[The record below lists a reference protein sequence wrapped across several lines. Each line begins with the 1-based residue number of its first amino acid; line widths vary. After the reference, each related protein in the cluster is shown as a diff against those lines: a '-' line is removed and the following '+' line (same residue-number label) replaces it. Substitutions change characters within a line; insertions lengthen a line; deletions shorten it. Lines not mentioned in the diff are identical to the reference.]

1 MSENF
6 DSNLGKDEMVLIYQK
21 KEYDKSQNTL
31 KKILTSGREGFI
43 DLYLISDKW
52 LNTWKEYI
60 NKKTG
65 FNPCPL
71 NNQDIIDFDLN
82 SEKNSI
88 NFNIET
94 FNVESYF
101 HLVTKECFERFCNF
115 QQNNHELKYKFKYLN
130 NQIIARSNKNVILL
144 LMLNNKFKLFILV
157 LGDFNCEIAY
167 DSIEKTNLNEI
178 FLLNNCFNKKKGDIY
193 IENYKIDF
201 INKSLEE
208 NKNSMQQSKTDYNL
222 KGRPLETNEVIK
234 LLQPNQNINNFNKYL
249 YQTDQN
255 NNNMNLN
262 NQQIFQNNNNNF
274 NQNFTQNFQNNNMN
288 LNNRLIFQ
296 NNNYNTN
303 QNFLN
308 NFNMNSQQNN
318 QNNNGNQ
325 QFYRTMQNNINI
337 QNKIFDNNINN
348 NMNNI
353 NINNGMSINY
363 NNNIDNNINNNTNN
377 KFINMNSNTTNNIFN
392 NNALNSFDMNINRND
407 LNRTV
412 PPPNSNNYLISNK
425 PYNPVGLIDVGYSPF
440 MNATL
445 QCLSHCNELTEYLL
459 NKYNEYNEYL
469 NNIYKYPT
477 TYTYSKILKNLFPQQ
492 GGYKKYYEPSGE
504 KLKDLSNKS
513 EGSKDLYKYILEGIH
528 DELLIVPEINNKKN
542 QNNNS
547 GLTIISQNFYGARKL
562 YEAKCQYCENKIMK
576 QELFKYISFP
586 LEDARKLILEGQN
599 DNINIPPKLD
609 SYVKLLQKNIDKKI
623 KLKDCFDCYKT
634 KYKDD
639 IECNKCKRIN
649 FIERC
654 PQLLETPN
662 ILCLGLN
669 SSSEITYNVEV
680 EFPETFPLY
689 NDFYNIK
696 IHYELI
702 GVMACSGKNG
712 NIGHFVAFCKSRIN
726 KQWYRF
732 DDEKVETCS
741 FQDTLKFV
749 TPYILFYHK

>member
-1 MSENF
+1 MNKTFFTKKMSENF
-6 DSNLGKDEMVLIYQK
+6 DSNLGNDKIKLHYQK
-21 KEYDKSQNTL
+21 EEYDKSQNIL
-31 KKILTSGREGFI
+31 KEILTGGQEGFI

-52 LNTWKEYI
+52 LNAWKDYN

-71 NNQDIIDFDLN
+71 NTQDIIDFDLN
-82 SEKNSI
+82 SEQNSI

-130 NQIIARSNKNVILL
+130 NQIIARSNKKVILL
-144 LMLNNKFKLFILV
+144 LMLNNKFNLFILI

-167 DSIEKTNLNEI
+167 GSIEKTNLNEI
-178 FLLNNCFNKKKGDIY
+178 FLLNNCFNKKEGDIY
-193 IENYKIDF
+193 IENYKINF

-208 NKNSMQQSKTDYNL
+208 NKNSMQQSKTDYNI
-222 KGRPLETNEVIK
+222 KGHLETNEVIK

-249 YQTDQN
+249 YQN
-255 NNNMNLN
+255 NKNMNQN
-262 NQQIFQNNNNNF
+262 NQQICQNNNINNF
-274 NQNFTQNFQNNNMN
+274 
-288 LNNRLIFQ
+288 
-296 NNNYNTN
+296 
-303 QNFLN
+303 
-308 NFNMNSQQNN
+308 
-318 QNNNGNQ
+318 
-325 QFYRTMQNNINI
+325 
-337 QNKIFDNNINN
+337 NINN
-348 NMNNI
+348 NMY
-353 NINNGMSINY
+353 NINN
-363 NNNIDNNINNNTNN
+363 NIKNNTNN
-377 KFINMNSNTTNNIFN
+377 KFINNKNNMNIMNSNTTKNIFN
-392 NNALNSFDMNINRND
+392 NNALNSFGMNINTNY
-407 LNRTV
+407 LSNNRTV
-412 PPPNSNNYLISNK
+412 PPPNSNNYLNINLYYNNISNK

-459 NKYNEYNEYL
+459 NKYNECLKNCK
-469 NNIYKYPT
+469 KYPK
-477 TYTYSKILKNLFPQQ
+477 TYTYSKVLKNLFPPPDE
-492 GGYKKYYEPSGE
+492 YKIYYEPDDVG
-504 KLKDLSNKS
+504 LKDLSNESK
-513 EGSKDLYKYILEGIH
+513 GSKDLYKCILEGIH
-528 DELLIVPEINNKKN
+528 DELLIVPEINDKKN
-542 QNNNS
+542 RNNNS
-547 GLTIISQNFYGARKL
+547 GLTIISQNFYGIRKL
-562 YEAKCQYCENKIMK
+562 YEFECQYCGNKIIK
-576 QELFKYISFP
+576 QELFEYISFP
-586 LEDARKLILEGQN
+586 LEYAKKLIVEGQN

-609 SYVKLLQKNIDKKI
+609 SYVKLLQKNKNKKI

-639 IECNKCKRIN
+639 IECTNAKCKRIN

-712 NIGHFVAFCKSRIN
+712 NTGHFVAFCKSRIN

>member
-1 MSENF
+1 MNKTFFTKKMSENF
-6 DSNLGKDEMVLIYQK
+6 DSNLGNDKIKLYYQK
-21 KEYDKSQNTL
+21 EEYDKSQNKL
-31 KKILTSGREGFI
+31 KEILTGGQEGFI

-52 LNTWKEYI
+52 LNAWKDYN

-71 NNQDIIDFDLN
+71 NNQDIIVSDLN
-82 SEKNSI
+82 SEQNSI

-130 NQIIARSNKNVILL
+130 NQIIARSNKKVILL
-144 LMLNNKFKLFILV
+144 LMLNNKFNLFILI

-208 NKNSMQQSKTDYNL
+208 NKNSMQQSKTDYNI
-222 KGRPLETNEVIK
+222 KGHLETNEVINK
-234 LLQPNQNINNFNKYL
+234 KKILENNNNINNFNKYL
-249 YQTDQN
+249 YQN
-255 NNNMNLN
+255 NKNMNQN
-262 NQQIFQNNNNNF
+262 NQQICQNNNINNF
-274 NQNFTQNFQNNNMN
+274 
-288 LNNRLIFQ
+288 
-296 NNNYNTN
+296 
-303 QNFLN
+303 
-308 NFNMNSQQNN
+308 
-318 QNNNGNQ
+318 
-325 QFYRTMQNNINI
+325 
-337 QNKIFDNNINN
+337 NINN
-348 NMNNI
+348 NMYNI

-363 NNNIDNNINNNTNN
+363 NNNINNNIKNNTNN
-377 KFINMNSNTTNNIFN
+377 KFINNKNNMNIMNSNTTKNIFN
-392 NNALNSFDMNINRND
+392 NNALNSFGMNINTNYLSNRD
-407 LNRTV
+407 NRTV
-412 PPPNSNNYLISNK
+412 PPPKTYNNISNK

-459 NKYNEYNEYL
+459 NKYNEYLKNY
-469 NNIYKYPT
+469 NKYPK
-477 TYTYSKILKNLFPQQ
+477 TYTYSKVLKNLFPPPNE
-492 GGYKKYYEPSGE
+492 YKIYYEPNDIE
-504 KLKDLSNKS
+504 LKDLSNKS
-513 EGSKDLYKYILEGIH
+513 KGSKDLYKYILERIH

-542 QNNNS
+542 RNNNS
-547 GLTIISQNFYGARKL
+547 GLTIISQNFYGTRKL
-562 YEAKCQYCENKIMK
+562 YEFKCQYCENKIIK
-576 QELFKYISFP
+576 QELFDYISFP
-586 LEDARKLILEGQN
+586 LEDAKKLILEGQN

-609 SYVKLLQKNIDKKI
+609 SYVKLLQKNKNKKI
-623 KLKDCFDCYKT
+623 KLKDCFDCYKK
-634 KYKDD
+634 KYKDV
-639 IECNKCKRIN
+639 IECTNAKCKRIN

-669 SSSEITYNVEV
+669 SSNEITYNVKV
-680 EFPETFPLY
+680 EFPEKFSLY
-689 NDFYNIK
+689 NNIK
-696 IHYELI
+696 YELI
-702 GVMACSGKNG
+702 GVMACSGKNE
-712 NIGHFVAFCKSRIN
+712 NIGHFIAFCKSRIN

>member
-52 LNTWKEYI
+52 LKTWKEYI

-65 FNPCPL
+65 LNPCPL
-71 NNQDIIDFDLN
+71 NNQDIIDCDLN
-82 SEKNSI
+82 SEQNSI

-94 FNVESYF
+94 FNIKSYF

-115 QQNNHELKYKFKYLN
+115 QQNKHELKYKFKYLN
-130 NQIIARSNKNVILL
+130 NQIIARSNKKVVLL

-178 FLLNNCFNKKKGDIY
+178 FLLNNCFNKKEGDIY

-208 NKNSMQQSKTDYNL
+208 NKNSMKQSKTNYNL
-222 KGRPLETNEVIK
+222 KLQTNEVINK
-234 LLQPNQNINNFNKYL
+234 KKNLENNINNFDKYI
-249 YQTDQN
+249 YQPDPN
-255 NNNMNLN
+255 NNNMNQN
-262 NQQIFQNNNNNF
+262 NQQIFQNNNINNF

-288 LNNRLIFQ
+288 LNNQLIFQ
-296 NNNYNTN
+296 GGGYNTN

-308 NFNMNSQQNN
+308 NLNLNSQQNN

-325 QFYRTMQNNINI
+325 QFF
-337 QNKIFDNNINN
+337 QNKISGNNINN
-348 NMNNI
+348 NMYNI

-363 NNNIDNNINNNTNN
+363 NNNINNNIKNNTNN
-377 KFINMNSNTTNNIFN
+377 KVINMNSNTTNNIFN

-412 PPPNSNNYLISNK
+412 PPPNSNNYLNINLYYNNISNK

-469 NNIYKYPT
+469 NNIYKYPI
-477 TYTYSKILKNLFPQQ
+477 TYTYSKVLKNLFPQR

-504 KLKDLSNKS
+504 KLKDLSNESK
-513 EGSKDLYKYILEGIH
+513 GSKDLYKYILERIH

-562 YEAKCQYCENKIMK
+562 YEFECQYCENKIMK

-609 SYVKLLQKNIDKKI
+609 SYVKLLQKNINKKI